1 MPTTWLPMKA
11 IFIELSSFSARRS
24 DYLTDDEFRK
34 FQDVLMKSPKAGNVI
49 AGTGGLR
56 KIRIADSRRGK
67 GKRGGL
73 RTIYYWPDDEATF
86 DFTPI
91 SSGISGYT
99 WDFPTLVKGV
109 PTRCLGIFDNNLQ
122 AGKTRRS

>member
-1 MPTTWLPMKA
+1 MKA
-11 IFIELSSFSARRS
+11 IFIELSSFSAKRS

-56 KIRIADSRRGK
+56 KIRIADPRRGK

-73 RTIYYWPDDEATF
+73 RTIYYWQDGEATF
-86 DFTPI
+86 WLFMIYDKDEMEDL
-91 SSGISGYT
+91 SK
-99 WDFPTLVKGV
+99 DEKKELKKLLEEA
-109 PTRCLGIFDNNLQ
+109 LGN
-122 AGKTRRS
+122 G

>member
-1 MPTTWLPMKA
+1 MKA
-11 IFIELSSFSARRS
+11 IFIELSSSSARRL

-34 FQDVLMKSPKAGNVI
+34 FQNVLMKSPKAGNVI

-73 RTIYYWPDDEATF
+73 RTIYYWQDDEAKF
-86 DFTPI
+86 WLFMIYDKDEMDDL
-91 SSGISGYT
+91 SK
-99 WDFPTLVKGV
+99 DDKKELKKLLEEA
-109 PTRCLGIFDNNLQ
+109 LGN
-122 AGKTRRS
+122 G